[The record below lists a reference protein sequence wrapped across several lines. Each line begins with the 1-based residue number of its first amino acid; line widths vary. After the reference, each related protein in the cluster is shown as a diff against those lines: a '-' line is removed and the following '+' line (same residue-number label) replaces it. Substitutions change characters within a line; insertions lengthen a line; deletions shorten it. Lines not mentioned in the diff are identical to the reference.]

1 MKNIYFDNGATTFP
15 KPEGVGQAMVH
26 YLNHVGGNVGRGSYE
41 ACFDAGNIV
50 FETREMLADLFDF
63 SYPENVVFTRNVT
76 ESINL
81 VLKGFLKPGDDVL
94 VSSMEHNAVMRPLN
108 RLAGEGITYS
118 RIPCSQEGWLQTEN
132 MERYLN
138 PSTKAVIITHAS
150 NVSGNVMPL
159 QEVSD
164 FCRQH
169 QLRLVIDAAQT
180 AGVIPISMQKLNADA
195 VCFTGHKGLLG
206 PQGIGGVVMTP
217 EFSKMVKPFTE
228 GGTGSLSDE
237 EVQPDYMPDKFEAG
251 TLNLPGIYGLH
262 AALQYIEKIGISEV
276 HSVEMALTSAF
287 IEGVSLMD
295 EVRIAGS
302 SATDNRTAVVSL
314 VFQNRDQGQV
324 CHQLQKKYGIMTR
337 SGMHCAPSAHKTLG
351 TFPEGSV
358 RFSFGHYNTSE
369 EVEYTIK
376 ALKEILST
384 PQR

>member
-50 FETREMLADLFDF
+50 FETREMLAELFDF